1 MGQTGKNQKIPQSTQ
16 LVSNWN
22 LKPGPTEYTAE
33 ALPIQIKHSV
43 IQTHKHTEDWYH
55 INVTYPIFCRELITV
70 LLGPDV
76 RPMLNL
82 YPTRVG
88 IQILV
93 HNLWK
98 CEYCLSR
105 KR

>member
-76 RPMLNL
+76 RPMLNI